1 MSSHVL
7 QDFKS
12 KHNQEDPAKRVIEF
26 SFTLEDSGPDVA
38 WPLDGNP
45 VVAATAR
52 ISPNGQLL
60 ISGVIVEAEKQ
71 TAQDSTTAWSLASSS
86 ISAF

>member
-7 QDFKS
+7 QDFQS
-12 KHNQEDPAKRVIEF
+12 KHNQTDPAKRVIEF

-45 VVAATAR
+45 VVQAKAR

-60 ISGVIVEAEKQ
+60 ISGTIEEASETVHGYQ
-71 TAQDSTTAWSLASSS
+71 AEREADDE
-86 ISAF
+86 

>member
-12 KHNQEDPAKRVIEF
+12 KHNQKDPGKRVIEF
-26 SFTLEDSGPDVA
+26 SFVLEDSGPDVA
-38 WPLDGNP
+38 WPLDGKP
-45 VVAATAR
+45 IVEATAR

-60 ISGVIVEAEKQ
+60 ISGQVTEVEQGAK
-71 TAQDSTTAWSLASSS
+71 SPKPNKK
-86 ISAF
+86 